1 MIRTA
6 LGYTKNNLEILTPPY
21 VHKTV
26 SYPRK
31 QNRLAKKV
39 TSPLEKEPPIRN
51 NTFNSDDLSILGDT
65 INADEKE
72 TATATQFTLQSISE
86 IIMLRLKENNTAI
99 ITEIKS
105 TIQSEIN
112 KAINTL
118 KEEIE
123 QKTDILNKQNELR
136 KKEIEK
142 VSIKIEYLTE
152 ENEKLKKEIL
162 DMKNSKDTSNVTCTE
177 TNSKKIVLYG
187 LAEYYKEP
195 ELELHN
201 RISELFYNTMNVD
214 LTGYIENTYRIG
226 KMRWLHTIAVAC
238 LLHVVVP
245 AEYLLPGDVV
255 PNHYHLQYTFDI
267 DPTTNFS
274 YFAVVD
280 IFSMWTIGHRKQG
293 WRARLARCTAG
304 CELRAHLAA

>member
-1 MIRTA
+1 MTIDH
-6 LGYTKNNLEILTPPY
+6 KNKWQCQACYCKIP
-21 VHKTV
+21 
-26 SYPRK
+26 
-31 QNRLAKKV
+31 KV
-39 TSPLEKEPPIRN
+39 GNTNTPIRPQDRELSQKTKSPCEESNITVMKRTTNTYN

-105 TIQSEIN
+105 TIQSKIN

-136 KKEIEK
+136 KEEIEK
-142 VSIKIEYLTE
+142 ISMKIEYLTE

-214 LTGYIENTYRIG
+214 LTGYIENTYRIAQE
-226 KMRWLHTIAVAC
+226 K
-238 LLHVVVP
+238 
-245 AEYLLPGDVV
+245 
-255 PNHYHLQYTFDI
+255 
-267 DPTTNFS
+267 
-274 YFAVVD
+274 
-280 IFSMWTIGHRKQG
+280 
-293 WRARLARCTAG
+293 
-304 CELRAHLAA
+304 